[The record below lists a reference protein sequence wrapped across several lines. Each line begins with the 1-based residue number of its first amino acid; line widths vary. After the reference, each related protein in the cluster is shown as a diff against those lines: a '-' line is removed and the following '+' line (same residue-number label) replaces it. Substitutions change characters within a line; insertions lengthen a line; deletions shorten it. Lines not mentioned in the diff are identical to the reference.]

1 MMRKLLAAFA
11 IICILAAMPA
21 AADTQGS
28 LFVNLTTDESHRV
41 DMAMAFSKAMMER
54 NHPLVVWLNDKA
66 VFIASKEHAGK
77 VVEQQKMLS
86 ALMSKGATVIA
97 CPMCMK
103 HYGVKEADLIE
114 GVKVGNP
121 DLTGDLL
128 FKEDSKTLTW

>member
-11 IICILAAMPA
+11 IICALAAMPA
-21 AADTQGS
+21 AADTHGS
-28 LFVNLTTDESHRV
+28 LFVNLTTDESHRA

-54 NHPLVVWLNDKA
+54 DHPVVVWLNDKG
-66 VFIASKEHAGK
+66 VLIASKEHAGK
-77 VVEQQKMLS
+77 FAEQQKMLS

-103 HYGVKEADLIE
+103 HYGVKEVDLIE

-128 FKEDSKTLTW
+128 FKEDTKTLTW